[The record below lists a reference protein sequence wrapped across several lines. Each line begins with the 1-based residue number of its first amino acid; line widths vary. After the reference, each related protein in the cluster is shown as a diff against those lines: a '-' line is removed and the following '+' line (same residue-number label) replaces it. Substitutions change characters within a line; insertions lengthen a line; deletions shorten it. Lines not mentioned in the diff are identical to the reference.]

1 MNYIGLS
8 RYDTANGPGVRVSI
22 FVSGCTL
29 KCKGCFNPESWD
41 FEAGRPFTDEV
52 LSELIEALRDPFVK
66 GLSVLGG
73 DPLEER
79 NEQGVLK
86 IVKTVKEE
94 FGDEKDVWL
103 WTGRKKEKIEDS
115 PILEYVDVLVDGPFI
130 EKLKVKAKGSYF
142 GSSNQR
148 VIPLTPLGEKAV

>member
-8 RYDTANGPGVRVSI
+8 RYDTANGPGVRASI

-29 KCKGCFNPESWD
+29 KCRGCFNPESWD

-52 LSELIEALRDPFVK
+52 LSELIEALRDPFVR

-79 NEQGVLK
+79 NEEGVLK
-86 IVKTVKEE
+86 IVRTVKEV

-103 WTGRKKEKIEDS
+103 WTGRKMEKVADS
-115 PILEYVDVLVDGPFI
+115 PVLKYVDVLVDGPFV
-130 EKLKVKAKGSYF
+130 EKLKVKEKGSYF

-148 VIPLTPLGEKAV
+148 VIPLTPLGEKSL